1 MTKTKVII
9 VDDHRMFREGLR
21 FLLTELPN
29 IKIIAEAE
37 NGIEFLNLLND
48 NKPDIILMDINMPE
62 MDGIEATKKA
72 LKIYPKLRIIAIT
85 MFGDENYY
93 YKMVQ
98 AGAVGFLLKKSGS
111 DELAEAI
118 EKVMAGSDY
127 FSVDL
132 LKSIILTLGS
142 RKQVK
147 TQENNILQFSPREQ
161 EVFELICEGLSA
173 KEIADRLHISP
184 RTVDGYKSKLFDK
197 TGTQNTSSLI
207 MMGIKNKLIEI

>member
-9 VDDHRMFREGLR
+9 VDDHKMFREGLR